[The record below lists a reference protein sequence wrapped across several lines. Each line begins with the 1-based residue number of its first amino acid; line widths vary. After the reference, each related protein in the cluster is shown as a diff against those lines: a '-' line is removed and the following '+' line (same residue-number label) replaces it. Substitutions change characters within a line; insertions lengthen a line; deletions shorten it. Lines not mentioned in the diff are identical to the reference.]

1 MRGKFFAAGD
11 VSISFLGVGALS
23 RYQFVFLVSVRFFQR
38 CGCGLRFGGE
48 KCFLLKA
55 LFKSRDKLNFEIATH
70 TYLGS
75 PGTFLGISL
84 SEMRVL
90 F

>member
-1 MRGKFFAAGD
+1 MRGQFFAAGD

-55 LFKSRDKLNFEIATH
+55 LFKSRDKLNFGIATH

-75 PGTFLGISL
+75 HLTGLFLEL
-84 SEMRVL
+84 AYRK
-90 F
+90 

>member
-1 MRGKFFAAGD
+1 MRGRFFAAGD

-48 KCFLLKA
+48 KCFYS
-55 LFKSRDKLNFEIATH
+55 SRDKLNFEIATH

-75 PGTFLGISL
+75 HLTGLFLEL
-84 SEMRVL
+84 AHRK
-90 F
+90 

>member
-1 MRGKFFAAGD
+1 MRGQFFAAGD

-48 KCFLLKA
+48 KCFYS
-55 LFKSRDKLNFEIATH
+55 SRDKLNFEIATH